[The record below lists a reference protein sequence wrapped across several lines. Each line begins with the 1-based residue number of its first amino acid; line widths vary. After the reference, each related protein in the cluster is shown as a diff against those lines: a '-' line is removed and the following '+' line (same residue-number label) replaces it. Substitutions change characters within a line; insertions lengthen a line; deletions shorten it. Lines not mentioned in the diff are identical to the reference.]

1 MSLNIVIGIKLDD
14 LIVKFGDCSYYNHNN
29 LQYMT
34 EVVKGNIGRE
44 IEVELMRETKSEE
57 KTNDLIHYQNKCYQ
71 VVKLVIIP
79 KIWKGQGVLGYFIL
93 FFFYKFYNFDF

>member
-1 MSLNIVIGIKLDD
+1 MDD

-57 KTNDLIHYQNKCYQ
+57 EKNNDLIHYQNKCYQ
-71 VVKLVIIP
+71 VLKLVIVP
-79 KIWKGQGVLGYFIL
+79 KIWKGQGVLGYF
-93 FFFYKFYNFDF
+93 FFFNLTILIFFCLDAGLKI